1 MHSVIFCNGALSI
14 APQHLSALIASADL
28 LIAADGGCHH
38 LKSLSISPNI
48 IIGDMDS
55 IDVKDHPT
63 IETIRFDSNKN
74 QTDTELAIIEA
85 LNRGSKKI
93 TLLAATG
100 RRIDHTI
107 GNIELIKKYAGLVS
121 LIENDR
127 TLVALKGPAT
137 LQLNGE
143 VGNIVSLFSAET
155 RCPCITTSGLKYNLN
170 NEKLLFPTHGVSN
183 EIEKNPSSI
192 SIETGLL
199 LVCVNNCADSIVKNT
214 NERII

>member
-1 MHSVIFCNGALSI
+1 MHSVIFCNGALSL

-28 LIAADGGCHH
+28 LIAADGGYHH
-38 LKSLSISPNI
+38 LKSLSITPNI

-100 RRIDHTI
+100 RRLDHTI

-143 VGNIVSLFSAET
+143 VGKIVSLFSAET

-170 NEKLLFPTHGVSN
+170 NEKLFFPTHGVSN

-199 LVCVNNCADSIVKNT
+199 LVCVNNGADSIVKNT
-214 NERII
+214 NERLL